1 MGEFSW
7 APEVSFRLQHDLL
20 WQGSDTVSPGQVA
33 SSCHQTLRVYCT
45 VSWGGKGLSKLWH
58 ILAEFLYQT
67 LIHWVIAKPAWLF
80 FGASCEENQL
90 QEKYTMTIT
99 LGAKP
104 WSDALLAVGFI
115 ASVESMHQMNS
126 PPIAMKCPWHIMI
139 PCPSW
144 LFAAHVQGVR
154 CWSSLGL
161 GLWGS
166 GPCRPCLLNKT
177 YYFFGNPYVAFKQI
191 ITRCLSW
198 EQPYRLWRNRTEPA
212 VLTEGRICPFPSVWL
227 VG

>member
-1 MGEFSW
+1 MGILSLKTGEFSW

-20 WQGSDTVSPGQVA
+20 WQGSDCEPW
-33 SSCHQTLRVYCT
+33 SSCIKLPPKPAGLLYCLVGKEGIVQTLAYFGRI
-45 VSWGGKGLSKLWH
+45 S
-58 ILAEFLYQT
+58 LYQT

-99 LGAKP
+99 TDTMLGAKP

-126 PPIAMKCPWHIMI
+126 PPIAMKCTWHIMI

-144 LFAAHVQGVR
+144 VFAAHVQGVR

-166 GPCRPCLLNKT
+166 GPCRPCRPCLLNKT

-198 EQPYRLWRNRTEPA
+198 
-212 VLTEGRICPFPSVWL
+212 
-227 VG
+227 